1 MSYGTSHIA
10 MKFDKST
17 ILKKRRCLIALISC
31 LLIWVL
37 SGCVAKDVNNTM
49 PVSRAGESKQETAL
63 KDYPDSDSA
72 VTQTDKQKSSSSYI
86 PPRVTWRPEFT
97 IGDVRIE
104 ESETGLP
111 KLRIGANLSARNGT
125 VVLRDVIKKL
135 AELKGFNVS
144 WAHDVEQEALVDV
157 DIQASDDFWIA
168 VDNIL
173 RQLDYFFE
181 FHDKT
186 IVITYRETKRFT
198 ISTPYV
204 KRSYGMTVG
213 GNMAGTT
220 AGKKDTMTSL
230 TASNFVTTPEQGIDV
245 WKEIEN
251 SIEKILLDYK
261 PKAKKREMQKK
272 ETAESAST
280 KYYGNKLDVVQRG
293 SATER
298 KKEYTHKEEETD
310 SSQFYYSLDRSVGM
324 VTVTASQSIL
334 KRISSYIEALNKR
347 LKRQI
352 TIEAKII
359 EVDLDKSHS
368 MGIDWS
374 GLLKN
379 SPFDATTIFGSDP
392 TPVVTGYGVDEW
404 GNIEPSEVSTFSELY
419 PTGKFLHRFSL
430 SPKSFT
436 IILDALNEYGET
448 RLLSNPKVVV
458 TNGQPALFSV
468 GEVRNYISRVS
479 ADYISDTSVFNYR
492 VETDSILSG
501 ISFSVVPQ
509 IMDDEIILQITPI
522 ATALLEMQKVKFGG
536 DTGVEMQL
544 PRSQIRQ
551 MTSVVNVKNGEML
564 IIGGL
569 IDSRKASKN
578 SGIPYL
584 ENIPFLGH
592 IIFGNESDSITRREL
607 VILLRPTII

>member
-1 MSYGTSHIA
+1 M
-10 MKFDKST
+10 
-17 ILKKRRCLIALISC
+17 
-31 LLIWVL
+31 
-37 SGCVAKDVNNTM
+37 
-49 PVSRAGESKQETAL
+49 
-63 KDYPDSDSA
+63 
-72 VTQTDKQKSSSSYI
+72 
-86 PPRVTWRPEFT
+86 
-97 IGDVRIE
+97 
-104 ESETGLP
+104 
-111 KLRIGANLSARNGT
+111 
-125 VVLRDVIKKL
+125 
-135 AELKGFNVS
+135 
-144 WAHDVEQEALVDV
+144 
-157 DIQASDDFWIA
+157 
-168 VDNIL
+168 
-173 RQLDYFFE
+173 
-181 FHDKT
+181 
-186 IVITYRETKRFT
+186 
-198 ISTPYV
+198 
-204 KRSYGMTVG
+204 
-213 GNMAGTT
+213 
-220 AGKKDTMTSL
+220 
-230 TASNFVTTPEQGIDV
+230 
-245 WKEIEN
+245 
-251 SIEKILLDYK
+251 
-261 PKAKKREMQKK
+261 
-272 ETAESAST
+272 AESAST

-293 SATER
+293 SATEK
-298 KKEYTHKEEETD
+298 KKETSSKEEETD

-334 KRISSYIEALNKR
+334 KRISSYIEALNER

-379 SPFDATTIFGSDP
+379 SPFDTTTIFGSDP
-392 TPVVTGYGVDEW
+392 QPVVTGYGVEDGW
-404 GNIEPSEVSTFSELY
+404 IVPSEVSTFSELY
-419 PTGKFLHRFSL
+419 PTGKFLHKFSL

-479 ADYISDTSVFNYR
+479 ADYISDTSVFNYH

-551 MTSVVNVKNGEML
+551 MTSVVNVKDGEML

-584 ENIPFLGH
+584 ENIPFVGH